1 MKRKPRGWK
10 QTYRSCSSGGGAI
23 DCFLRIPS
31 NLICRKFAIGGH
43 PSLLHPETRC
53 LVGHLRHNRSQ
64 PKVFFHPSPFA
75 NISPPDLFF
84 QHLCLFQIKM
94 EGGSEDDCVHSKLCF
109 YLDWKLSFTLLFSHG
124 NAEDLGLIIRC
135 SEAACCLNHNW
146 RNFQNLCKTS
156 WIGGFRILERTDKTH
171 FVPRVY
177 RLLPLHGTC
186 SWWLDV
192 A

>member
-1 MKRKPRGWK
+1 MKTNLQELFKWGRGNPTWFADNLQLEVIPAFYIRKPDALWG
-10 QTYRSCSSGGGAI
+10 TLGTADLS
-23 DCFLRIPS
+23 L
-31 NLICRKFAIGGH
+31 KF
-43 PSLLHPETRC
+43 
-53 LVGHLRHNRSQ
+53 
-64 PKVFFHPSPFA
+64 FFHPSPFA
-75 NISPPDLFF
+75 NFSPPDLFF

-94 EGGSEDDCVHSKLCF
+94 EGGSEDDCVHSKLCV

-146 RNFQNLCKTS
+146 MNFHNLCKTS

-177 RLLPLHGTC
+177 SLLPLHGTC